1 MRNLLQKNKDQSP
14 YWEKFPIRHSNLYCV
29 CGFLLGVGAP
39 VGWIAIRLLFYHDA
53 SFGLVEQITRDI
65 MRDSEHFAQY
75 SYMGGGTAMVL
86 AVLGYMIG
94 KNGDELRERAAELD
108 VLHQEVGAQKEIF
121 ENRYKVLDRNIKNF
135 HQISSKIQKSLNL
148 DEVLTLCAA
157 GLHDVLGYERVNIL
171 MAEDGKRLR
180 FFAAVGTDG
189 FDPTDVVMPIDS
201 SIGVIAK
208 CFNNR
213 KVYLID
219 DISRYPEDYH
229 LMPPHNRLPPL
240 RSKSFILCPIVLK
253 NETIGVFGIDNK
265 NSHRAL
271 NDSDVDTIILFADQ
285 VASAITRINLL
296 TSIDTLTS
304 EMESSFKF
312 LLASRDQYSRNVEHL
327 REGVDSVADGTAII
341 ASASEGV
348 MASVDETSS
357 AVNQISV
364 AIEEVTR
371 NLDHLAGVVH
381 QSASA
386 MEQINRTIS
395 NVEQNAAI
403 SHEVSY
409 QVKERAEESRAVVTE
424 TINALDEIK
433 HSVGLSF
440 DAIQRLAANSTR
452 IENIVSVINNITKR
466 TNLLALNA
474 SIIAAQAGEYG
485 KSFGVVADEIR
496 NLSLQ
501 TGHSTGEITSII
513 EEIMSESKT
522 AANNISSTKD
532 LVHRGVELGHTTGE
546 SLKAIF
552 DSSTCSLEMTK
563 QIKLATQ
570 EQVTSVQLVV
580 RSMEEISSMTSQ
592 IFAGS
597 TDQSKATKSIAR
609 SIETIK
615 DMAHEMVHSTSR
627 QVDDGTLIRRN
638 VELVSGMVTEMF
650 DNMEMRRAQSAAV
663 VKELEQMKSLTCPL

>member
-1 MRNLLQKNKDQSP
+1 MK
-14 YWEKFPIRHSNLYCV
+14 RHSTLFSAG
-29 CGFLLGVGAP
+29 GFLLGISAP
-39 VGWIAIRLLFYHDA
+39 VGWIAIRLIFYYDA
-53 SFGLVEQITRDI
+53 GLGFFEQIFRDI
-65 MRDSEHFAQY
+65 VINSEHFALY
-75 SYMGGGTAMVL
+75 CYMGGGTAIVL

-94 KNGDELRERAAELD
+94 RNGDELQARAAELD
-108 VLHQEVGAQKEIF
+108 ILHQEVNEQKELF

-135 HQISSKIQKSLNL
+135 HQISSRIQKSLNL
-148 DEVLTLCAA
+148 DEVLLLCAE
-157 GLHDVLGYERVNIL
+157 GLHEILGYERVNIL

-180 FFAAVGTDG
+180 FFAAVGTEG
-189 FDPTDVVMPIDS
+189 FKPAEVAIPIDS
-201 SIGVIAK
+201 SIGIIAK
-208 CFNNR
+208 CFTDR
-213 KVYLID
+213 RVYLVD

-229 LMPPHNRLPPL
+229 LKPPHNKLAPL

-253 NETIGVFGIDNK
+253 NETVGIFGIDNK

-271 NDSDVDTIILFADQ
+271 NDSDVDTIMLFADQ
-285 VASAITRINLL
+285 VSSAITRINLL

-312 LLASRDQYSRNVEHL
+312 LLANRDQCSKNVVNL
-327 REGVDSVADGTAII
+327 RDGVDSVADGTSII

-357 AVNQISV
+357 AVNEISV
-364 AIEEVTR
+364 AIEQVTR
-371 NLDHLAGVVH
+371 NLDHLSGVVR

-386 MEQINRTIS
+386 MEQIHSTIG

-403 SHEVSY
+403 SHEVSH
-409 QVKERAEESRAVVTE
+409 QVKERAEEGRAVVTE

-440 DAIQRLAANSTR
+440 DAIQRLAENSSR
-452 IENIVSVINNITKR
+452 IENIVSVINDITKR

-501 TGHSTGEITSII
+501 TGHSTGEITSIV

-522 AANNISSTKD
+522 AANNIRTSRD

-546 SLKAIF
+546 SLTAIF

-563 QIKLATQ
+563 QIKQATK
-570 EQVTSVQLVV
+570 EQVSSVQLVA

-592 IFAGS
+592 IFAAS

-615 DMAHEMVHSTSR
+615 EMTHEMVNSTSR
-627 QVDDGTLIRRN
+627 QVDDGKLIRLN
-638 VELVSGMVTEMF
+638 VESVSGMVTEMF
-650 DNMEMRRAQSAAV
+650 DNMEMRRAQSAEV

>member
-1 MRNLLQKNKDQSP
+1 MKKNSLLFS
-14 YWEKFPIRHSNLYCV
+14 SV
-29 CGFLLGVGAP
+29 GFLLGGAAP
-39 VGWIAIRLLFYHDA
+39 IGWIAIRLFFYYDFRHGLF
-53 SFGLVEQITRDI
+53 EQIFHDI
-65 MRDSEHFAQY
+65 LKDGEHLALY
-75 SYMGGGTAMVL
+75 GYMGGGTAIVIS
-86 AVLGYMIG
+86 VLGYFIG
-94 KNGDELRERAAELD
+94 KNSDELLERAAELD
-108 VLHQEVGAQKEIF
+108 VLHQEVAEQKEIF

-148 DEVLTLCAA
+148 DEVLQLCAE

-171 MAEDGKRLR
+171 MAEEGGTQLR
-180 FFAAVGTDG
+180 FFAAVGTEG
-189 FDPTDVVMPIDS
+189 FDRSDVVMPIDS
-201 SIGVIAK
+201 TIGVIAK
-208 CFNNR
+208 CFNER
-213 KVYLID
+213 KVFLID
-219 DISRYPEDYH
+219 DISRYTEDYH
-229 LMPPHNRLPPL
+229 LKSPHNRLKPL
-240 RSKSFILCPIVLK
+240 RSKRFILCPIVVR
-253 NETIGVFGIDNK
+253 NESIGVFGLDNK

-271 NDSDVDTIILFADQ
+271 NDSDVDTILLFADQ
-285 VASAITRINLL
+285 VSSAITRINLL
-296 TSIDTLTS
+296 ASINTLTS

-312 LLASRDQYSRNVEHL
+312 LLASRDQYSRNVGNL
-327 REGVDSVADGTAII
+327 RDAVDSVADGTSII

-364 AIEEVTR
+364 AIEQVTK

-386 MEQINRTIS
+386 MEQIRRTIG

-403 SHEVSY
+403 SHEVSH

-424 TINALDEIK
+424 TIKALDEIK

-440 DAIQRLAANSTR
+440 DAIQRLAENSSR
-452 IENIVSVINNITKR
+452 IENIVNVINNITKR

-522 AANNISSTKD
+522 AANNIKATKD
-532 LVHRGVELGHTTGE
+532 LVHRGVELGRSTGE
-546 SLKAIF
+546 SLTAIF
-552 DSSTCSLEMTK
+552 DSSNCSLDMTK
-563 QIKLATQ
+563 KIKLATQ
-570 EQVTSVQLVV
+570 EQVSSVQMVA
-580 RSMEEISSMTSQ
+580 RSIDEISSMTAQ

-615 DMAHEMVHSTSR
+615 DMTHEMVNSTTR
-627 QVDDGTLIRRN
+627 QVDDGKLIRRN
-638 VELVSGMVTEMF
+638 VESVSVMVTEMF
-650 DNMEMRRAQSAAV
+650 DNMEMRRVQSAEV
-663 VKELEQMKSLTCPL
+663 VKEMEQMKSLTSPN

>member
-1 MRNLLQKNKDQSP
+1 MEGQRRKEVTMIK
-14 YWEKFPIRHSNLYCV
+14 HSTLFSIS
-29 CGFLLGVGAP
+29 GFLLGVFAP
-39 VGWIAIRLLFYHDA
+39 VGWIAIRLLLFYDTSHG
-53 SFGLVEQITRDI
+53 FFEQIVQDIVRDG
-65 MRDSEHFAQY
+65 EHFAHY
-75 SYMGGGTAMVL
+75 SYMGGGTAIVL

-94 KNGDELRERAAELD
+94 RNGDELRERAAELNT
-108 VLHQEVGAQKEIF
+108 LHREVREQKEIF
-121 ENRYKVLDRNIKNF
+121 ENRYKVLDRNIKSF

-148 DEVLTLCAA
+148 EEVLTLCAE
-157 GLHDVLGYERVNIL
+157 GLHDIMGYERVNIL
-171 MAEDGKRLR
+171 MAEDGTRLR
-180 FFAAVGTDG
+180 FFAAVGTEG
-189 FDPTDVVMPIDS
+189 FNTSNVVIPIDA

-208 CFNNR
+208 SFTER

-229 LMPPHNRLPPL
+229 LKSPHNTLSPL
-240 RSKSFILCPIVLK
+240 RSKSFILCPIVVK
-253 NETIGVFGIDNK
+253 NTAIGLFGIDNK

-285 VASAITRINLL
+285 VAAAITRINLL

-304 EMESSFKF
+304 EMESSFRF
-312 LLASRDQYSRNVEHL
+312 LLASRDQYSKNVGNL
-327 REGVDSVADGTAII
+327 QSGVDSVADGTSII

-348 MASVDETSS
+348 MASIDETSS
-357 AVNQISV
+357 AVNEISV
-364 AIEEVTR
+364 AIEQVTR

-386 MEQINRTIS
+386 MEEIHSTIG

-409 QVKERAEESRAVVTE
+409 QVKERAEESRSVVEE
-424 TINALDEIK
+424 TITALDEIK

-440 DAIQRLAANSTR
+440 DAIQRLSEDSTR
-452 IENIVSVINNITKR
+452 IENIVSVINDITKR

-485 KSFGVVADEIR
+485 KSFGVVADEMR

-501 TGHSTGEITSII
+501 TGHSTGEITFII
-513 EEIMSESKT
+513 EEIMTESKT
-522 AANNISSTKD
+522 AANNIRVSRD
-532 LVHRGVELGHTTGE
+532 LVQRGVELGRTTGE

-552 DSSTCSLEMTK
+552 DSSECSLDMTK
-563 QIKLATQ
+563 QIKQATE
-570 EQVTSVQLVV
+570 EQVTSVQLVA

-592 IFAGS
+592 IFAAS
-597 TDQSKATKSIAR
+597 TDQAKATKSIAR

-615 DMAHEMVHSTSR
+615 DMTHEMVHSTSR
-627 QVDDGTLIRRN
+627 QVDDGKMIRRN

-650 DNMEMRRAQSAAV
+650 DNMEMRRAQSTEV
-663 VKELEQMKSLTCPL
+663 IKELEQMKNLTCPL

>member
-1 MRNLLQKNKDQSP
+1 MKKRSTLFSAG
-14 YWEKFPIRHSNLYCV
+14 
-29 CGFLLGVGAP
+29 GFLLGISAP
-39 VGWIAIRLLFYHDA
+39 IGWIVIRLIFYYDSGLGLF
-53 SFGLVEQITRDI
+53 EQIFHDI
-65 MRDSEHFAQY
+65 VKDSEHLAIY
-75 SYMGGGTAMVL
+75 SYIGGGTAVVL

-94 KNGDELRERAAELD
+94 RNGDELHERAAELD
-108 VLHQEVGAQKEIF
+108 ILHKEVGEQKEIF

-148 DEVLTLCAA
+148 DEVLLLCAE

-171 MAEDGKRLR
+171 MAEGGTKLR
-180 FFAAVGTDG
+180 FFAAVGTEG
-189 FDPTDVVMPIDS
+189 FNPSDVAMPIDS

-208 CFNNR
+208 CFNER
-213 KVYLID
+213 KVYIID

-229 LMPPHNRLPPL
+229 LQPPHNSLAPL
-240 RSKSFILCPIVLK
+240 RSKSFILCPIVVK
-253 NETIGVFGIDNK
+253 NDSIGVFGIDNK

-271 NDSDVDTIILFADQ
+271 NDSDVDTILLFADQ

-312 LLASRDQYSRNVEHL
+312 LLGSRDQYSRNVGNL
-327 REGVDSVADGTAII
+327 RDGVDSVADGTSII

-348 MASVDETSS
+348 MASIDETSS
-357 AVNQISV
+357 AVNEISV
-364 AIEEVTR
+364 AIEQVTR

-386 MEQINRTIS
+386 MEQIHSTIG
-395 NVEQNAAI
+395 NVEQNAAL
-403 SHEVSY
+403 SHEVSQ
-409 QVKERAEESRAVVTE
+409 QVKERAEESLSVVTE

-440 DAIQRLAANSTR
+440 DAIQRLATNSTR
-452 IENIVSVINNITKR
+452 IENIVNVINDITKR

-522 AANNISSTKD
+522 AANNIRTSKD

-552 DSSTCSLEMTK
+552 DSSSCSLEMTK
-563 QIKLATQ
+563 QIKQATQ
-570 EQVTSVQLVV
+570 EQVVSVQMVAH
-580 RSMEEISSMTSQ
+580 SMEEISSMTSQ
-592 IFAGS
+592 IFTAS
-597 TDQSKATKSIAR
+597 TDQAKATRSIAR
-609 SIETIK
+609 AIETIK
-615 DMAHEMVHSTSR
+615 DMTHEMVNSTSR
-627 QVDDGTLIRRN
+627 QVDDGKLIRSN
-638 VELVSGMVTEMF
+638 VESVSGMVAELF
-650 DNMEMRRAQSAAV
+650 DNMEMRRAQSAEV
-663 VKELEQMKSLTCPL
+663 VKELEQMKSLTCSI

>member
-1 MRNLLQKNKDQSP
+1 MK
-14 YWEKFPIRHSNLYCV
+14 RHSTLFSIG
-29 CGFLLGVGAP
+29 GFLLGIAAP
-39 VGWIAIRLLFYHDA
+39 VGWIAIRMIFYYDVKLGLFEQVFHDI
-53 SFGLVEQITRDI
+53 VK
-65 MRDSEHFAQY
+65 DSEHFALY
-75 SYMGGGTAMVL
+75 NYMGCGTAIVL
-86 AVLGYMIG
+86 AALGYMIG
-94 KNGDELRERAAELD
+94 RNGDELRERAAELD
-108 VLHQEVGAQKEIF
+108 RLHQEVNEQKEIF
-121 ENRYKVLDRNIKNF
+121 ENRYKILDRNIKNF

-148 DEVLTLCAA
+148 DEVLRLCIE

-171 MAEDGKRLR
+171 MAEEGNRLR

-189 FDPTDVVMPIDS
+189 FEVAGAIMPIDS

-208 CFNNR
+208 CFNER
-213 KVYLID
+213 QVYLID
-219 DISRYPEDYH
+219 DMARYPEDYH
-229 LMPPHNRLPPL
+229 LKPPYKDLTPL
-240 RSKSFILCPIVLK
+240 RSKSFILCPIVV
-253 NETIGVFGIDNK
+253 NNRSIGIFGLDNK

-271 NDSDVDTIILFADQ
+271 NDSDVDTIMLFADQ

-296 TSIDTLTS
+296 NSIDTLTS

-312 LLASRDQYSRNVEHL
+312 LLTNRDQYSKNVGNL
-327 REGVDSVADGTAII
+327 RDGVDSVADGTSII

-348 MASVDETSS
+348 MASIDETSS

-364 AIEEVTR
+364 AIEQVTR
-371 NLDHLAGVVH
+371 NLDHLTGIVH

-386 MEQINRTIS
+386 MEQIYSTIG

-403 SHEVSY
+403 SHEVSH

-440 DAIQRLAANSTR
+440 DAIQRLAENSTR
-452 IENIVSVINNITKR
+452 IEHIVNVINDITKR

-485 KSFGVVADEIR
+485 KSFGVVAEEIR

-522 AANNISSTKD
+522 AANNIRTSKD
-532 LVHRGVELGHTTGE
+532 LVNRGVELGHTTGE

-552 DSSTCSLEMTK
+552 DSSNCSLDMTK
-563 QIKLATQ
+563 QIKQATQ
-570 EQVTSVQLVV
+570 EQVISVKLVA

-597 TDQSKATKSIAR
+597 TDQARATKSIAR

-615 DMAHEMVHSTSR
+615 EMVHEMAHSTLR
-627 QVDDGTLIRRN
+627 QVDDGKLIRRN
-638 VELVSGMVTEMF
+638 VESVSVMVTEMF
-650 DNMEMRRAQSAAV
+650 DNMEMRRAQSAEV
-663 VKELEQMKSLTCPL
+663 VKELEQMKSLN

>member
-1 MRNLLQKNKDQSP
+1 MKKRSTLFS
-14 YWEKFPIRHSNLYCV
+14 V
-29 CGFLLGVGAP
+29 GGFLLGISAP
-39 VGWIAIRLLFYHDA
+39 IGWIVIRLIFYYDSRLGLF
-53 SFGLVEQITRDI
+53 EQIFHDI
-65 MRDSEHFAQY
+65 VKDSEHLAVY
-75 SYMGGGTAMVL
+75 SYIGGGTAVVL
-86 AVLGYMIG
+86 AVLGFMIG
-94 KNGDELRERAAELD
+94 RNGDELHERAAELD
-108 VLHQEVGAQKEIF
+108 ILHKEVGEQKEIF

-148 DEVLTLCAA
+148 DEVLLLCAE

-171 MAEDGKRLR
+171 MAEGGTQLR
-180 FFAAVGTDG
+180 FFAAVGTEG
-189 FDPTDVVMPIDS
+189 FDPSDVAMPIDS

-208 CFNNR
+208 CFNER
-213 KVYLID
+213 KVYIID

-229 LMPPHNRLPPL
+229 LQPPHNNLAPL
-240 RSKSFILCPIVLK
+240 RSKSFILCPIVVK
-253 NETIGVFGIDNK
+253 NGSIGVFGIDNK

-271 NDSDVDTIILFADQ
+271 NDSDVDTILLFADQ

-312 LLASRDQYSRNVEHL
+312 LLGSRDQYSRNVGNL
-327 REGVDSVADGTAII
+327 RDGVDSVADGTSII

-348 MASVDETSS
+348 MASIDETSS
-357 AVNQISV
+357 AVNEISV
-364 AIEEVTR
+364 AIEQVTR

-386 MEQINRTIS
+386 MEQIHSTIG
-395 NVEQNAAI
+395 NVEQNAAL
-403 SHEVSY
+403 SHEVSQ
-409 QVKERAEESRAVVTE
+409 QVKERAEESLSVVTE

-440 DAIQRLAANSTR
+440 DAIQRLAKNSTR
-452 IENIVSVINNITKR
+452 IENIVNVINDITKR

-522 AANNISSTKD
+522 AANNIRTSKD

-552 DSSTCSLEMTK
+552 DSSSCSLEMTK
-563 QIKLATQ
+563 QIKQATQ
-570 EQVTSVQLVV
+570 EQVVSVQLVA

-592 IFAGS
+592 IFTAS
-597 TDQSKATKSIAR
+597 TDQAKATRSIAR
-609 SIETIK
+609 AIETIK
-615 DMAHEMVHSTSR
+615 DMTHEMVNSTSR
-627 QVDDGTLIRRN
+627 QVDDGKLIRSN
-638 VELVSGMVTEMF
+638 VESVSGMVAELF
-650 DNMEMRRAQSAAV
+650 DNMEMRRAQSAEV
-663 VKELEQMKSLTCPL
+663 VKELEQMKSLTCSI

>member
-1 MRNLLQKNKDQSP
+1 MK
-14 YWEKFPIRHSNLYCV
+14 RHSTLFSV
-29 CGFLLGVGAP
+29 GGFLLGVSAP
-39 VGWIAIRLLFYHDA
+39 VGWIAIRLLLFYDTKLG
-53 SFGLVEQITRDI
+53 FFEQIIQDI
-65 MRDSEHFAQY
+65 VKNGEHFALY
-75 SYMGGGTAMVL
+75 SYMGGGTAIVL

-94 KNGDELRERAAELD
+94 KNGDELHERAAELNI
-108 VLHQEVGAQKEIF
+108 LHKEVGEQKELF

-148 DEVLTLCAA
+148 DEVLLLCAE

-171 MAEDGKRLR
+171 MAEEGKRLR
-180 FFAAVGTDG
+180 FFATVGTEG
-189 FDPTDVVMPIDS
+189 FDATRVVMPIDS

-208 CFNNR
+208 CFNDR
-213 KVYLID
+213 RVYLID

-229 LMPPHNRLPPL
+229 LKPPHNSLAPL
-240 RSKSFILCPIVLK
+240 RSKSFILCPIVVR

-271 NDSDVDTIILFADQ
+271 NDSDVDTIMLFADQ
-285 VASAITRINLL
+285 VASAITRISLL

-312 LLASRDQYSRNVEHL
+312 LLASREQYSKNVNNL
-327 REGVDSVADGTAII
+327 RDGVDSVADGTAII

-348 MASVDETSS
+348 MASIDETSS
-357 AVNQISV
+357 AVNEISV
-364 AIEEVTR
+364 AIEQVTR
-371 NLDHLAGVVH
+371 NLDHLAGVIH
-381 QSASA
+381 QSATA
-386 MEQINRTIS
+386 MEEIHSTIG

-409 QVKERAEESRAVVTE
+409 QVQERAEESRTVVTE

-433 HSVGLSF
+433 LSVGLSF
-440 DAIQRLAANSTR
+440 DAIQRLAENSTR
-452 IENIVSVINNITKR
+452 IENIVSVINDITKR

-501 TGHSTGEITSII
+501 TGHSTCEITSII
-513 EEIMSESKT
+513 EEIMTESKT
-522 AANNISSTKD
+522 AANNISATKD

-563 QIKLATQ
+563 QIKQATQ
-570 EQVTSVQLVV
+570 EQVTAVQLVA
-580 RSMEEISSMTSQ
+580 RSMEEISSMTTQ
-592 IFAGS
+592 IFAAS
-597 TDQSKATKSIAR
+597 TDQSKATRSIAR
-609 SIETIK
+609 SIETIR
-615 DMAHEMVHSTSR
+615 DMTHEMVNSTSR
-627 QVDDGTLIRRN
+627 QVDDGKLIRRN
-638 VELVSGMVTEMF
+638 VDSVGVMVTEMF
-650 DNMEMRRAQSAAV
+650 DNMEMRRAQSADV
-663 VKELEQMKSLTCPL
+663 VKELEQMKNLTCPV

>member
-1 MRNLLQKNKDQSP
+1 MR
-14 YWEKFPIRHSNLYCV
+14 RHSILFSMS
-29 CGFLLGVGAP
+29 GFLLGVGAP
-39 VGWIAIRLLFYHDA
+39 VGWIAVKLLFYYDA
-53 SFGLVEQITRDI
+53 KMGFFEQILNDIVRDG
-65 MRDSEHFAQY
+65 EHFAMY

-94 KNGDELRERAAELD
+94 KNGDELRERASELNI
-108 VLHQEVGAQKEIF
+108 LHQEVGEQKEIF
-121 ENRYKVLDRNIKNF
+121 ENRYKVLDSNIKNF

-148 DEVLTLCAA
+148 NEVLTLCAE
-157 GLHDVLGYERVNIL
+157 GLHDIMGYERVNIL
-171 MAEDGKRLR
+171 MAEEGKRLR
-180 FFAAVGTDG
+180 FFAAVGTEG
-189 FDPTDVVMPIDS
+189 FDPSEVSMPIDE
-201 SIGVIAK
+201 SIGVIGK
-208 CFNNR
+208 CFNER
-213 KVYLID
+213 KVFLVD

-229 LMPPHNRLPPL
+229 LKPPHNTLTPL
-240 RSKSFILCPIVLK
+240 RSRSFILCPIVVK
-253 NETIGVFGIDNK
+253 NDTIGLFGIDNK
-265 NSHRAL
+265 SSHRSL

-285 VASAITRINLL
+285 VASAVTRINLL
-296 TSIDTLTS
+296 SSIDTLTS

-312 LLASRDQYSRNVEHL
+312 LLGSRDQYSKNVADL
-327 REGVDSVADGTAII
+327 RDGVDSVADGTAII
-341 ASASEGV
+341 AAASEGV
-348 MASVDETSS
+348 MASIDETSS
-357 AVNQISV
+357 AVNEISV
-364 AIEEVTR
+364 AIEQVTR

-386 MEQINRTIS
+386 MEQIHSTIG

-403 SHEVSY
+403 SHEVSH
-409 QVKERAEESRAVVTE
+409 QVKERAEESRAVVSE

-433 HSVGLSF
+433 NSVGLSF
-440 DAIQRLAANSTR
+440 DAIQRLAENSTR
-452 IENIVSVINNITKR
+452 IENIVNVINDITKR

-485 KSFGVVADEIR
+485 KSFGVVADEMR

-522 AANNISSTKD
+522 AANNIRASRD
-532 LVHRGVELGHTTGE
+532 LVRRGVELGHNTGE

-563 QIKLATQ
+563 QIKQATQ
-570 EQVTSVQLVV
+570 EQVTSVQLVA
-580 RSMEEISSMTSQ
+580 RSMEEVSSMTAQ
-592 IFAGS
+592 IFAAS

-615 DMAHEMVHSTSR
+615 DMTHEMVGSTSR
-627 QVDDGTLIRRN
+627 QVDDGKMIRCN

-650 DNMEMRRAQSAAV
+650 DNMEMRRAQSAEV
-663 VKELEQMKSLTCPL
+663 VQELEQMKNLTGPR

>member
-1 MRNLLQKNKDQSP
+1 MKRNSILFS
-14 YWEKFPIRHSNLYCV
+14 IG
-29 CGFLLGVGAP
+29 GFLLGVSAP
-39 VGWIAIRLLFYHDA
+39 VGWIAIRLIFYFDA
-53 SFGLVEQITRDI
+53 KRGFFEQILHDI
-65 MRDSEHFAQY
+65 VKDSEHFALY
-75 SYMGGGTAMVL
+75 NYMGGGTAIVL

-94 KNGDELRERAAELD
+94 KNGDELRERAVELD
-108 VLHQEVGAQKEIF
+108 ILHKEVGEQKEIF

-148 DEVLTLCAA
+148 DEVLLLCAE
-157 GLHDVLGYERVNIL
+157 GLHNILGYERVNIL
-171 MAEDGKRLR
+171 MADENRRLR
-180 FFAAVGTDG
+180 FVAAVGTDG
-189 FDPTDVVMPIDS
+189 FDPSDVYMPIDS
-201 SIGVIAK
+201 SIGIIAK
-208 CFNNR
+208 CFNER
-213 KVYLID
+213 KVFLVD

-229 LMPPHNRLPPL
+229 LKPPHNKLSPL
-240 RSKSFILCPIVLK
+240 RSKSFILCPIVVK
-253 NETIGVFGIDNK
+253 TDTVGIFGIDNK

-271 NDSDVDTIILFADQ
+271 NDSDVDTIMLFADQ

-296 TSIDTLTS
+296 ASIDTLTS

-312 LLASRDQYSRNVEHL
+312 LLGSRDDYAKNVSNL
-327 REGVDSVADGTAII
+327 RDGVDSVADGTSII

-357 AVNQISV
+357 AVNEISV
-364 AIEEVTR
+364 AIEHVTR

-386 MEQINRTIS
+386 MEQIHSTIG

-403 SHEVSY
+403 SHEVSH
-409 QVKERAEESRAVVTE
+409 QVKDRAEESRAVVTE
-424 TINALDEIK
+424 TITALDEIK

-440 DAIQRLAANSTR
+440 DAIQRLAENSTR
-452 IENIVSVINNITKR
+452 IENIVNVINDITKR

-513 EEIMSESKT
+513 EEIMTESKT
-522 AANNISSTKD
+522 AANNIRTSKE

-552 DSSTCSLEMTK
+552 DSSNCSLEMTK
-563 QIKLATQ
+563 QIKQATE
-570 EQVTSVQLVV
+570 EQVSSVQLVA

-592 IFAGS
+592 IFAAS

-615 DMAHEMVHSTSR
+615 DMTHEMVFSTSR
-627 QVDDGTLIRRN
+627 QVDDGKLIRRN
-638 VELVSGMVTEMF
+638 VELVSYMVTEMF
-650 DNMEMRRAQSAAV
+650 DNMEMRRTQSAEV
-663 VKELEQMKSLTCPL
+663 VKELEHMKSQT

>member
-1 MRNLLQKNKDQSP
+1 MKKRSTLFS
-14 YWEKFPIRHSNLYCV
+14 V
-29 CGFLLGVGAP
+29 GGFLLGVSAP
-39 VGWIAIRLLFYHDA
+39 VGWIAIRLLFYYDA
-53 SFGLVEQITRDI
+53 RLGFFEQIFHDI
-65 MRDSEHFAQY
+65 VKDSEHIAIY
-75 SYMGGGTAMVL
+75 SYIGGGTAIVM

-94 KNGDELRERAAELD
+94 TNGDELHERAGELNI
-108 VLHQEVGAQKEIF
+108 LHQEVGEQKEIF

-148 DEVLTLCAA
+148 DEVLLLCGE

-171 MAEDGKRLR
+171 MAEDGKQLR
-180 FFAAVGTDG
+180 FFAAIGTEGYDSS
-189 FDPTDVVMPIDS
+189 DVVMPIDS

-208 CFNNR
+208 CFNDR

-219 DISRYPEDYH
+219 DISRYPDDYH
-229 LMPPHNRLPPL
+229 LKPPHNNLLPL
-240 RSKSFILCPIVLK
+240 RSKSFVLCPIVVK
-253 NETIGVFGIDNK
+253 NETIGIFGIDNK

-271 NDSDVDTIILFADQ
+271 NDSDVDTILLFADQ

-312 LLASRDQYSRNVEHL
+312 LLANRDQYSRNVGNL
-327 REGVDSVADGTAII
+327 RDGVDSVADGTSII

-348 MASVDETSS
+348 MASIDETSS
-357 AVNQISV
+357 AVNEISV
-364 AIEEVTR
+364 AIEQVTR

-386 MEQINRTIS
+386 MEQIHSTIG

-403 SHEVSY
+403 SHEVSQ

-433 HSVGLSF
+433 LSVGLSF
-440 DAIQRLAANSTR
+440 DAIQRLAENSTR
-452 IENIVSVINNITKR
+452 IENIISVINDITKR

-522 AANNISSTKD
+522 AANNIRASKD
-532 LVHRGVELGHTTGE
+532 LVHRGVELGHSTGE

-563 QIKLATQ
+563 QIKQATQ
-570 EQVTSVQLVV
+570 EQVTSVQLVA

-592 IFAGS
+592 IFVAS
-597 TDQSKATKSIAR
+597 TDQSKATRSIAR

-615 DMAHEMVHSTSR
+615 DMTHEMVSSTSR
-627 QVDDGTLIRRN
+627 QVDDGKLIRRN
-638 VELVSGMVTEMF
+638 VESVGVMVTEMF

-663 VKELEQMKSLTCPL
+663 VKELEQMKGLTCPI

>member
-1 MRNLLQKNKDQSP
+1 MKKRSTLFS
-14 YWEKFPIRHSNLYCV
+14 V
-29 CGFLLGVGAP
+29 GGFLLGISAP
-39 VGWIAIRLLFYHDA
+39 IGWIVIRLIFYYDTKLG
-53 SFGLVEQITRDI
+53 FFEQIFHDI
-65 MRDSEHFAQY
+65 VKDSEHLAMY
-75 SYMGGGTAMVL
+75 SYIGGGTAVVL
-86 AVLGYMIG
+86 AILGYMIG
-94 KNGDELRERAAELD
+94 RNGDELHKRATELD
-108 VLHQEVGAQKEIF
+108 ILHKEVGEQKEIF

-148 DEVLTLCAA
+148 DEVLLLCAE

-171 MAEDGKRLR
+171 IAEEGKRLR
-180 FFAAVGTDG
+180 FFAAIGTEG
-189 FDPTDVVMPIDS
+189 FDPSDVVMPIDS

-208 CFNNR
+208 CFNER

-219 DISRYPEDYH
+219 DMSRYPEEYH
-229 LMPPHNRLPPL
+229 LQPPHNNLAPL
-240 RSKSFILCPIVLK
+240 RSKSFILCPIVVK
-253 NETIGVFGIDNK
+253 NSSIGVFGIDNK
-265 NSHRAL
+265 NSRRAL
-271 NDSDVDTIILFADQ
+271 NDSDVDTILLFADQ
-285 VASAITRINLL
+285 VSSAITRINLL

-312 LLASRDQYSRNVEHL
+312 LLASRDQYSRNVGNL
-327 REGVDSVADGTAII
+327 RDGVDSVADGTSII

-357 AVNQISV
+357 AVNEISV
-364 AIEEVTR
+364 AIEQVTR

-381 QSASA
+381 QSAAA
-386 MEQINRTIS
+386 MEEIHSTIG
-395 NVEQNAAI
+395 NVEQNAAL
-403 SHEVSY
+403 SHDVSY
-409 QVKERAEESRAVVTE
+409 QVKERAEESLAVVTK

-433 HSVGLSF
+433 NSVGLSF

-452 IENIVSVINNITKR
+452 IENIIDVINDITKR

-522 AANNISSTKD
+522 AANNISTSKD
-532 LVHRGVELGHTTGE
+532 LVHCGVELGHTTGE

-552 DSSTCSLEMTK
+552 DSSSYSLEMTK
-563 QIKLATQ
+563 QIKQATQ
-570 EQVTSVQLVV
+570 EQVVSVQLVA

-592 IFAGS
+592 IFAAS
-597 TDQSKATKSIAR
+597 TDQAKATRSIAK

-615 DMAHEMVHSTSR
+615 DMTHEMVNSTSR
-627 QVDDGTLIRRN
+627 QVDDGKLIRSN
-638 VELVSGMVTEMF
+638 VESVSGMVAELF
-650 DNMEMRRAQSAAV
+650 DNMEARRAQSAEV
-663 VKELEQMKSLTCPL
+663 VKELEQMKSQTSPL

>member
-1 MRNLLQKNKDQSP
+1 MKK
-14 YWEKFPIRHSNLYCV
+14 HSTLFSAG
-29 CGFLLGVGAP
+29 GFLLGISAP
-39 VGWIAIRLLFYHDA
+39 VGWIVIRLIFYYDA
-53 SFGLVEQITRDI
+53 DLGFFEQIFRDI
-65 MRDSEHFAQY
+65 VMDSEHFALY
-75 SYMGGGTAMVL
+75 GYMGGGTAIVL

-94 KNGDELRERAAELD
+94 KNGDELHARAAELD
-108 VLHQEVGAQKEIF
+108 ILHQEVNEQKELF

-135 HQISSKIQKSLNL
+135 HQISSRIQKSLNL
-148 DEVLTLCAA
+148 DEVLLLCVE
-157 GLHDVLGYERVNIL
+157 GLHDILGYERVNIL

-180 FFAAVGTDG
+180 FFAAVGTEG
-189 FDPTDVVMPIDS
+189 FTPSEVAIPIDA
-201 SIGVIAK
+201 SIGIIAK
-208 CFNNR
+208 CFNDR
-213 KVYLID
+213 RVYLVD
-219 DISRYPEDYH
+219 DISRYPEEYH
-229 LMPPHNRLPPL
+229 LKPPHNKLAPL
-240 RSKSFILCPIVLK
+240 RSKSFVLCPIVLK
-253 NETIGVFGIDNK
+253 NETIGIFGIDNK
-265 NSHRAL
+265 SSHRAL
-271 NDSDVDTIILFADQ
+271 NDSDVDTIMLFADQ
-285 VASAITRINLL
+285 VSSAITRINLL

-312 LLASRDQYSRNVEHL
+312 LLANRDQYSRNVMNL
-327 REGVDSVADGTAII
+327 RDGVDSVADGTSII

-348 MASVDETSS
+348 MASIDETSS
-357 AVNQISV
+357 AVNEISV
-364 AIEEVTR
+364 AIEQVTR
-371 NLDHLAGVVH
+371 NLDHLSGVVH

-386 MEQINRTIS
+386 MEQIHSTIG

-403 SHEVSY
+403 SHEVSH
-409 QVKERAEESRAVVTE
+409 QVKDRAEESRAVVTE

-440 DAIQRLAANSTR
+440 DAIQRLAENSSR
-452 IENIVSVINNITKR
+452 IENIVSVINDITKR

-522 AANNISSTKD
+522 AANNIRTSRD

-552 DSSTCSLEMTK
+552 DSSDCSLEMTK
-563 QIKLATQ
+563 QIKQATQ
-570 EQVTSVQLVV
+570 EQVSSVQLVA

-592 IFAGS
+592 IFAAS

-615 DMAHEMVHSTSR
+615 EMTHEMVKSTLR
-627 QVDDGTLIRRN
+627 QVDDGRLIRLN
-638 VELVSGMVTEMF
+638 VESVSGMVTEMF
-650 DNMEMRRAQSAAV
+650 DNMEMRRAQSAEV